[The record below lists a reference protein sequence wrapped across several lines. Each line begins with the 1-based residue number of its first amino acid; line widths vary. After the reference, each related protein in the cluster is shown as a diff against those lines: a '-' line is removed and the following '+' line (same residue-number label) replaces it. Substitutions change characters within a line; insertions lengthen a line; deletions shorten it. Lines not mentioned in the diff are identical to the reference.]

1 MRNAPQTAFNRE
13 NWMIDLN
20 HTLSNTKSRS
30 YPKAFPLT
38 TANLGVSDHALNVNF
53 YIVLSL
59 FDFTGFERKTTGHHS
74 SQSFYQKTCGF
85 SVCSFAFNSSI
96 TRPPNGPSKDLNL

>member
-38 TANLGVSDHALNVNF
+38 TVNLGVSDHALKAA
-53 YIVLSL
+53 
-59 FDFTGFERKTTGHHS
+59 DFPNLAFGSEDS
-74 SQSFYQKTCGF
+74 PSFL
-85 SVCSFAFNSSI
+85 I
-96 TRPPNGPSKDLNL
+96 SKAHC

>member
-38 TANLGVSDHALNVNF
+38 TANLGVSDHALKAA
-53 YIVLSL
+53 
-59 FDFTGFERKTTGHHS
+59 DFPNL
-74 SQSFYQKTCGF
+74 
-85 SVCSFAFNSSI
+85 AFGAEDMTPVALGSA
-96 TRPPNGPSKDLNL
+96 TQ